1 MFGMCE
7 ALMEG
12 KYYICID
19 LKSFYASV
27 ECVDRGL
34 DPMTAKLVV
43 ADPERGKGTIC
54 LAVSPALKALGVRNR
69 CRVFEIPDNVQYIMA
84 IPRMQRYIDCSAD
97 IYGIYLE
104 YFSKDDI
111 HVYSIDESFIDITPY
126 LSLYH
131 KTPHEMAFM
140 LISEVKDRLSLI
152 ATAGVGTNLYL
163 AKVAL
168 DIISKHVPDRIGIL
182 DSGSYKR
189 LLWHHRPL
197 TDFWQLGPGTA
208 RTLNSMGILDMADI
222 ASHPDLIRKKFG
234 INSEYMIDH
243 ANGIENVTIK
253 DIKNYNSRSHSL
265 TSGQVLPRNYKYE
278 EARLAISEMA
288 NELTQTLVARKL
300 LSCGYY
306 VYIGYAGMEN
316 GISSSKM
323 LSEGTDSS
331 RRLNSLILDMFDTL
345 ADPRYEIRR
354 LSIGYSPVVL
364 RSSRQYSFFNNE
376 TDADKDLK
384 VSESINTIRDRYGK
398 NSIVRGMDLLDAAT
412 TMERN
417 DQIGG
422 HRK

>member
-1 MFGMCE
+1 MDGR
-7 ALMEG
+7 
-12 KYYICID
+12 YYICID

-69 CRVFEIPDNVQYIMA
+69 CRVFEIPNNVTYIMA
-84 IPRMQRYIDCSAD
+84 VPRMQRYIDCSAD

-131 KTPHEMAFM
+131 KTPHEMAVM
-140 LISEVKDRLSLI
+140 LISEVKDRLRLI

-168 DIISKHVPDRIGIL
+168 DIISKHTPDRIGVL
-182 DSGSYKR
+182 DSASYKK

-197 TDFWQLGPGTA
+197 TDFWQLGPGTQ

-222 ASHPDLIRKKFG
+222 AAHPDLIRKRFG

-243 ANGIENVTIK
+243 ANGIEDVTIA
-253 DIKNYNSRSHSL
+253 DIKNYKSLSHSL

-288 NELTQTLVARKL
+288 DELTQTLVARKL

-306 VYIGYAGMEN
+306 VYIGYAGMDRN
-316 GISSSKM
+316 GISSSEV
-323 LSEGTDSS
+323 LPEGIDSS
-331 RRLNSLILDMFDTL
+331 RKLNSLILDMFDTL

-354 LSIGYSPVVL
+354 LTIGYSPVVPK
-364 RSSRQYSFFNNE
+364 SSRQYSLFGDQA
-376 TDADKDLK
+376 DAVKDLK
-384 VSESINTIRDRYGK
+384 VSESVNTIRDRYGK